1 MSEVEVS
8 DEKDE
13 VEEEEDEDGDEGGG
27 EVLGEAHASLASL
40 ASHTS
45 PLFLPPFNRGVP
57 PPPHKVPPMTGRQ
70 RKAYMNSLDRL
81 DLDGSG
87 SFCCRPP
94 T

>member
-8 DEKDE
+8 EEEDE
-13 VEEEEDEDGDEGGG
+13 VEEEEDGDEGGG
-27 EVLGEAHASLASL
+27 GALASH

-45 PLFLPPFNRGVP
+45 PTPLFLPPFNRGVP

>member
-8 DEKDE
+8 EEEDE
-13 VEEEEDEDGDEGGG
+13 VEEEEDGDEGGG
-27 EVLGEAHASLASL
+27 GAL

-45 PLFLPPFNRGVP
+45 PTPLFLPPFNRDVP

>member
-8 DEKDE
+8 
-13 VEEEEDEDGDEGGG
+13 EEEDEVLEEEDGDEGGDR
-27 EVLGEAHASLASL
+27 ALASP

-45 PLFLPPFNRGVP
+45 PTPLFLPPFNRGVP